1 MVGEFVVPSA
11 IAAAVSLSSA
21 PAVAVPPSVALDP
34 SLFSTAAATLEVGP
48 LDPSAS
54 VAPSLGEDWEFVF
67 RNADYLLWG
76 AAITVVLT
84 LASILLGFLAGFPAG
99 AIEVYGSGYSRAFV
113 RKTGVL
119 LRGTPILVIMI
130 YMYFVLPIDPI
141 LGAAERT
148 LNGAEFLFGPTPITV
163 PTDVPDAFIA
173 ATLALG
179 LRSAAYQS
187 QIFRGALQSIDEGQ
201 MEAARSIGM
210 SRLEAIRHV
219 MVPQA
224 LRRSVPGFQN
234 EFTIVLKDT
243 SIAFAIGLAELLK
256 RSHDLFIQETTAVL
270 EVILFISLIY
280 FVLTFG
286 TNRLLDYLSYRFAIP
301 GESP

>member
-1 MVGEFVVPSA
+1 MLTALVEPSLAALATPPSA
-11 IAAAVSLSSA
+11 PFDPSRSIANAIQ
-21 PAVAVPPSVALDP
+21 PAVLEGLV
-34 SLFSTAAATLEVGP
+34 STY
-48 LDPSAS
+48 
-54 VAPSLGEDWEFVF
+54 LGDDWQFVY

-76 AAITVVLT
+76 AGVTVLLT
-84 LASILLGFLAGFPAG
+84 LTSILLGFLAGFPAG
-99 AIEVYGSGYSRAFV
+99 AIEVYGSGYSKAFV

-119 LRGTPILVIMI
+119 IRGTPILVIMI
-130 YMYFVLPIDPI
+130 FTYFVLPIEI
-141 LGAAERT
+141 VLVTAELGLRA
-148 LNGAEFLFGPTPITV
+148 LEFVLGPTPVAV
-163 PTDVPDAFIA
+163 PTDVPEAFIA
-173 ATLALG
+173 ATIALG
-179 LRSAAYQS
+179 FRSAAYQS
-187 QIFRGALQSIDEGQ
+187 QIFRGALQSIDDGQ

-224 LRRSVPGFQN
+224 MRRSVPGFQN

-243 SIAFAIGLAELLK
+243 SIAFAIGLGELLK

-270 EVILFISLIY
+270 EVIIFISLIY

-286 TNRLLDYLSYRFAIP
+286 TNRLLDYLSYTFAIP